1 MQNQAS
7 TYSLTN
13 PSGKSLGSNSSS
25 GEFSLFSAASNAL
38 SNKFSRATAQIS
50 SSNQFPST
58 SFLNEI
64 KRAASK
70 LSQFGNRS
78 SDYNVS
84 GDEDF
89 QAEDLNLGSS
99 LNDSSKDAISKK
111 SKDLFAEDSEEKL
124 QESLQSQD
132 FVNSLN
138 LSFFQPNNQ
147 SLADNNSLLE
157 APSDR
162 FNMSEILKLQNLRE
176 SLINGNSDPIVN
188 LDKEKLSLSIDFP
201 SLQDLK
207 SVSVQYDPISRS
219 VIANIVSSEEVAKL
233 LQNQVSEL
241 EKNLA
246 KHKIKLESLQV
257 NSLKGGFTNQN
268 QNPQNQQRKN
278 ES

>member
-13 PSGKSLGSNSSS
+13 PTGKSSDS
-25 GEFSLFSAASNAL
+25 GAL
-38 SNKFSRATAQIS
+38 SWFKTSSNTLSNTFSRATARTN
-50 SSNQFPST
+50 SSNQFSST

-70 LSQFGNRS
+70 LSQLGSKSNSNFNS
-78 SDYNVS
+78 SDET
-84 GDEDF
+84 EDF
-89 QAEDLNLGSS
+89 QVDNLDLDYKLKD
-99 LNDSSKDAISKK
+99 LSKDVISKK
-111 SKDLFAEDSEEKL
+111 SKDLFAEDSEQKF
-124 QESLQSQD
+124 QDSLQSQD
-132 FVNSLN
+132 FINSLN

-162 FNMSEILKLQNLRE
+162 FSMSEILKLQNLRE
-176 SLINGNSDPIVN
+176 SFINGNSDPVVS

-207 SVSVQYDPISRS
+207 SVSVQYDPTSRS
-219 VIANIVSSEEVAKL
+219 VIANIVSSDEVAKL
-233 LQNQVSEL
+233 LQSQVSEL

-257 NSLKGGFTNQN
+257 NSLKGGFTNQD